1 MTKVLFLLSIWF
13 FCFISFF
20 LRKFKNKKQKKIN
33 TIAYFPAFFEGNAG
47 FHWRVKKWN
56 ELLNENEKK
65 SEMFF
70 ALSQKDWLKI
80 SSGNQI
86 TALKI
91 IIRRFYQ
98 IIKTQSFSTVIVR
111 REILPFN
118 DYGNLFLEK
127 LLIHYHPNA
136 FLDIDDDLA
145 AAKNQPKKIT
155 NIYARLCLENG
166 DKFNESLKIYRN
178 FLVASKYLKG
188 KVKIINP
195 ESRKIT
201 IIPTCVDY
209 NKFEI
214 KKHNNSIPI
223 IGWIGGDHNYPQLDR
238 LLPVLNDIG
247 KEHRFKLVVIGG
259 NDYKRTNINFDL
271 EFKKWSLT
279 NEKENI
285 NGFDIGIMPLDNSE
299 QSKGK
304 GGFKLIQY
312 LGMGVAPIASNIT
325 INKDILINE
334 KYGFLANDDD
344 EWRRYLIKLLIN
356 KGLRKSISEKGK
368 IRAAEYYSFDAN
380 KRKYQDAIH
389 SNSSNKLNL

>member
-1 MTKVLFLLSIWF
+1 MSKVIFFVTIWF
-13 FCFISFF
+13 FCFASFVI
-20 LRKFKNKKQKKIN
+20 RKLYRIQNKKKQ
-33 TIAYFPAFFEGNAG
+33 IAYLPCFFEGNAG
-47 FHWRVKKWN
+47 FHWRVDKWN
-56 ELLNENEKK
+56 EILNENQINSKI
-65 SEMFF
+65 FI
-70 ALSQKDWLKI
+70 AITQKDWVEI
-80 SSGNQI
+80 HSGNQL
-86 TALKI
+86 TASKI
-91 IIRRFYQ
+91 IIRRFFQ
-98 IIKTQSFSTVIVR
+98 ILKTKDYSTVIVR

-127 LLIHYHPNA
+127 LLIHFHPNA
-136 FLDIDDDLA
+136 ILDIDDDLS
-145 AAKNQPKKIT
+145 AAKNQPKIIT
-155 NIYARLCLENG
+155 NWYARLCLENG
-166 DKFNESLKIYRN
+166 DKFNESLKLYRN
-178 FLVASKYLKG
+178 FFVASNYLQN
-188 KVKIINP
+188 KVKRINP
-195 ESRKIT
+195 NSQKI
-201 IIPTCVDY
+201 IVIPTCVDY
-209 NKFEI
+209 NEFEY
-214 KKHNNSIPI
+214 KKKENSTLV

-238 LLPVLNDIG
+238 LIPILNDIG

-259 NDYKRTNINFDL
+259 NEYKRTNINFNL

-312 LGMGVAPIASNIT
+312 LGMGVAPVASNIT

-334 KYGFLANDDD
+334 KYGFLADDDD

-356 KGLRKSISEKGK
+356 KSLRKSISEKGK

-389 SNSSNKLNL
+389 SNSGNKLNQ